1 MTKEQFVQLHKHH
14 FLGLVA
20 DSIGKQ
26 RSGGDLGLFLTQAIE
41 KIDTRLGQIFDQLQP
56 KPAATAAQPGGQK

>member
-1 MTKEQFVQLHKHH
+1 MTREQFVQMHKHH

-26 RSGGDLGLFLTQAIE
+26 RSGGELGLFLTQAIE

-56 KPAATAAQPGGQK
+56 KPGPQGPQPGGKT